1 LKSNK
6 KKKLVEQKAI
16 KVESKLQEI
25 VNEKFNYT
33 LSLLRREEEK
43 EKEKEKKKK
52 LF

>member
-1 LKSNK
+1 
-6 KKKLVEQKAI
+6 LVEQKAI

-33 LSLLRREEEK
+33 LSLLRREK

-52 LF
+52 TFLTW